1 MKERTRLN
9 STNLL
14 YGPMKAHTILGV
26 NSANKAGIPIAIFE
40 TFRTPQRQDQIYAQ
54 GRTTSGKIVTQSK
67 GWQSW
72 HQYGVAVDIA
82 LLIDGRWSWDFDP
95 KEVSKHFDTDKLI
108 WGGTFKNFDGPHYE
122 WRNKPSLPVAEAL
135 VRSNGI
141 LRFWAELDAWGA

>member
-1 MKERTRLN
+1 MKDRARLN

-14 YGPMKAHTILGV
+14 YCPMVDILLSGV
-26 NSANKAGIPIAIFE
+26 KSANKAGIPVAIFE

-54 GRTTSGKIVTQSK
+54 GRTTPGNIVSNAK

-72 HQYGVAVDIA
+72 HQFGVAADIA

-122 WRNKPSLPVAEAL
+122 WRNKPSLKIAEAL

-141 LRFWAELDAWGA
+141 LRFWAELDALGS